1 MTAEENTGR
10 KPGSGPPAASSS
22 SSAPGLK
29 TGVVSASGSLVSE
42 TPSLGWITGEFT
54 LLSVGLGLIIALVM
68 TAANVYLGLY
78 AGMTV
83 SASIPAAVL
92 GMGAYRLVGQRDILG
107 TNIVQTLASSGE
119 SLAAGAIFTIPALV
133 LVGAWQDFKFW
144 PTTLITMAG
153 GLLGIA
159 FMVPLR
165 KLLIVDSPQLTY
177 PEGLACAEVL
187 KSGAGG
193 GRGGLMVLVKGFL
206 LGGTFKLGS
215 AGLGL
220 LSGTVEWAGRMGGRV
235 FYFGSDLS
243 PALLS
248 VGFITGLEVS
258 AQVFTGGVIAWLIGL
273 PLLTPPEALAGAGAP
288 EAAWGLWSTQIR
300 YLGVGAMVVGGLWS
314 IFSIRQG
321 IFQGMGSLARSY
333 RSEKIEAKPIRTE
346 ENMPGRVLLGLLAI
360 CAVMTFGVYW
370 YLLKT
375 PGLSLLT
382 TGLMMAAAF
391 LLTGVS
397 SYIVGLVGS
406 SNNPVSGMTISALL
420 GTAGFFLVLGFKGD
434 SAILATLGVAAVVC
448 CAACSAADCSQ
459 DLKTGYLVGSTPKYQ
474 QYAEVI
480 GAVVPAFIV
489 APVLSLMLHSYG
501 IGSGGLKAPQATLFA
516 SLAGGIFG
524 RGSIPYGMVGLGAA
538 LGIAMIAADAG
549 LKSMG
554 SRFRLLRFRLHVMP
568 VAVGMYLPF
577 SLSVPI
583 FLGGLI
589 RFLGQRA
596 LARRGAGAKGKG
608 AADAEGT
615 NANEGATAGAKL
627 MGSAGAEAADGTGS
641 DATDGS
647 AADELGNAGVL
658 LSSGLIAGESIVG
671 VVIAVFV
678 FKKWPMAVAWHPSW
692 LTWISLALFLG
703 LAGYL
708 ARAAKK
714 VLG

>member
-1 MTAEENTGR
+1 M
-10 KPGSGPPAASSS
+10 AAS
-22 SSAPGLK
+22 
-29 TGVVSASGSLVSE
+29 
-42 TPSLGWITGEFT
+42 GEFT
-54 LLSVGLGLIIALVM
+54 VLSIGLGLAIALVM

-92 GMGAYRLVGQRDILG
+92 GMGAYRMLGKRDILG
-107 TNIVQTLASSGE
+107 ANIVQTLASSGE

-144 PTTLITMAG
+144 PTTLITLSG

-165 KLLIVDSPQLTY
+165 RLLIVESPQLTY
-177 PEGLACAEVL
+177 PEGVACAEVL
-187 KSGAGG
+187 RSGAGG
-193 GRGGLMVLVKGFL
+193 APGGVLYLVKGFL
-206 LGGTFKLGS
+206 AGGLFKLGAS
-215 AGLGL
+215 GLAL
-220 LSGTVEWAGRMGGRV
+220 LSGTLEWAGRAGGRV
-235 FYFGSDLS
+235 FFFGGDLS

-258 AQVFTGGVIAWLIGL
+258 LQVFTGGVIAWVLGL
-273 PLLTPPEALAGAGAP
+273 PLLTPPEALAGAPALD
-288 EAAWGLWSTQIR
+288 AAWGLWSTQIR

-314 IFSIRQG
+314 IFSIRKGILQG
-321 IFQGMGSLARSY
+321 LGSLLLSY
-333 RSEKIEAKPIRTE
+333 RSEKKDVPPARTE
-346 ENMPGRVLLGLLAI
+346 RNMPGRVLLGLLAF
-360 CAVMTFGVYW
+360 CAALTFGVYW

-375 PGLSLLT
+375 PGLSLIT

-420 GTAGFFLVLGFKGD
+420 GTAGFFLLLGFKGD

-480 GAVVPAFIV
+480 GAVAPAFVI
-489 APVLSLMLHSYG
+489 APVLTLLHHSYT
-501 IGSGGLKAPQATLFA
+501 IGGGLKAPQATLFA

-524 RGSIPYGMVGLGAA
+524 KGQIPVGMVGAGAA
-538 LGIAMIAADAG
+538 IGAGLIAADAW
-549 LKSMG
+549 LKAKG
-554 SRFRLLRFRLHVMP
+554 SRFRLHPMP

-577 SLSVPI
+577 TLSVPI

-589 RFLGQRA
+589 RSLGQRS
-596 LARRGAGAKGKG
+596 LGPEKAGR
-608 AADAEGT
+608 
-615 NANEGATAGAKL
+615 
-627 MGSAGAEAADGTGS
+627 
-641 DATDGS
+641 
-647 AADELGNAGVL
+647 ELGNAGVL
-658 LSSGLIAGESIVG
+658 LSSGLIAGESILG
-671 VVIAVFV
+671 VVLAVFV
-678 FKKWPMAVAWHPSW
+678 YCKWPLAVTWHPAW
-692 LTWISLALFLG
+692 LAWVSLAAFLA
-703 LAGYL
+703 LAAYL
-708 ARAAKK
+708 AKAGKK
-714 VLG
+714 TLE